1 MKISIIIPAYNVE
14 HFLGI
19 CLDSV
24 LAQTYQDWEVLLI
37 DDGSTDATPAIC
49 DEYGKR
55 DARIRVW
62 HKENEGLSD
71 TRQFAIPFAAGEY
84 VLCID
89 SDDCIH
95 PAYLERA
102 AAHAEGK
109 ENTIIWMGYTYVPE
123 DFTDYAEAPG
133 KEDMRMSRRVGS
145 GKDAQE
151 ERGSE
156 SGAQERYG
164 SESGVCRRLSPIRA
178 IRCIDEDEN
187 TKTCDDGAEID
198 RVSACVVWGKL
209 YPTAFFERVSFPKG
223 VRLHEDQRV
232 NHRLFALAE
241 EIIYDPSPLYFY
253 RTRGQSLIRKSWR
266 KERLYIVECYLD
278 RLDCV
283 KAYADTE
290 EGKRLIEL
298 VYRRLLIGIIRN
310 YAQMREHV
318 TGKERREQSRRLS
331 ARYRQLWKENLNIA
345 LPPKKKPVLWL
356 FCVMPR
362 LVAWLFRIRG

>member
-14 HFLGI
+14 RFLGI

-24 LAQTYQDWEVLLI
+24 LAQTYEDWEALLI

-62 HKENEGLSD
+62 HKQNEGLSD
-71 TRQFAIPFAAGEY
+71 TRQFAIPFVTGEY

-95 PAYLERA
+95 PEYLERA

-109 ENTIIWMGYTYVPE
+109 ENIIVWMGYTYVPE
-123 DFTDYAEAPG
+123 DFAEYGEGPDKGDARLSG
-133 KEDMRMSRRVGS
+133 CEEDGC
-145 GKDAQE
+145 GEDGCGEDAQKK
-151 ERGSE
+151 RGL
-156 SGAQERYG
+156 GR
-164 SESGVCRRLSPIRA
+164 GVCQSLTPIRA

-187 TKTCDDGAEID
+187 DEID
-198 RVSACVVWGKL
+198 RVGACVVWGKL
-209 YPTAFFERVSFPKG
+209 YPTKLFEHVSFPKG
-223 VRLHEDQRV
+223 VRLHEDQRI
-232 NHRLFALAE
+232 NHRLFALAK
-241 EIIYDPSPLYFY
+241 EIIYDPSPMYFY
-253 RTRGQSLIRKSWR
+253 RTRQQSLIRKGWR
-266 KERLYIVECYLD
+266 PERLYIVECYLD

-298 VYRRLLIGIIRN
+298 VYRRLLICIIRN
-310 YAQMREHV
+310 YAQMRANLR
-318 TGKERREQSRRLS
+318 GQERRSQSKRIILL
-331 ARYRQLWKENLNIA
+331 YRQLWRENKDIR
-345 LPPKKKPVLWL
+345 LPANKKPVLSM
-356 FCVMPR
+356 FRISPG